1 VILTNRIKKEIIFE
15 TNPKFF
21 QTNKVE
27 KSLNVFNKKV
37 KYFFDEL
44 SFYIFKNPQIKS
56 FPDLASFGFFCRKAN
71 IKFLENKYLNFLENR
86 YGRGLVLHFTP
97 SNVPLNFAYSLFFG
111 LITGNSN
118 IIRLSNNNHDQA
130 KILIKI
136 INELL
141 KKKKF
146 FELRKKINLIRYDK
160 SDQITKHLSSI
171 CDARVIWGGD
181 KSINEIRKYPLS
193 PNAFDV
199 TFADKYSICI
209 ISAKNYLKSKLFEK
223 EAEFFYNDTLFF
235 DQNACTSPKIVI
247 WHGDNKNINL
257 AKKKFWIEFEK
268 IIKKKNYKIHENWNY
283 EKFYK
288 ETNAII
294 DLNIK
299 DNKSSNSIIKR
310 LQLVEA
316 SQEINKYFTPG
327 GFFFEFDF
335 NQFSKIKKFF
345 SSKVQTL
352 TYIGFE
358 PHFIKKKLNLGKL
371 KSVDRIVPNGKSS
384 EMSLEW
390 DGYEIIFQ
398 ISKKL
403 TII

>member
-1 VILTNRIKKEIIFE
+1 MFTNRIKKEIIFE
-15 TNPKFF
+15 TNPRFF
-21 QTNKVE
+21 QNNKVE
-27 KSLNVFNKKV
+27 KSLNVFNQKIKD
-37 KYFFDEL
+37 FFDEL
-44 SFYIFKNPQIKS
+44 SFYIFKNSQIKS

-316 SQEINKYFTPG
+316 TQEINRYFTPG

-358 PHFIKKKLNLGKL
+358 PNFIKKKLNLDKL